1 MVTQGCGPTINAGA
15 LEKQYDC
22 LCSILMNLLCVGEPY
37 RFIEEEKK
45 TFCGGITTRHYS
57 KVLVSAITP
66 AYEKCMCVCVSYR
79 ILEAE

>member
-37 RFIEEEKK
+37 RFIEEEEKK
-45 TFCGGITTRHYS
+45 IKILWRHN
-57 KVLVSAITP
+57 
-66 AYEKCMCVCVSYR
+66 YEA
-79 ILEAE
+79 LL